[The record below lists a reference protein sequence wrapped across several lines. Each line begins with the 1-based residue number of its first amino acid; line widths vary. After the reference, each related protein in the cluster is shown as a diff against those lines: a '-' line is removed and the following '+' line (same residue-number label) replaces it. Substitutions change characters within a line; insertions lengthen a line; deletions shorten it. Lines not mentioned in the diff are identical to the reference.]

1 MFHEKLL
8 RLPEVM
14 RRTGLKRAAIYA
26 RIREGTFPPPVKIG
40 KRAVAWPESVIDAW
54 IAERIA
60 EARAERPDA
69 ACERGVRDEC
79 AG

>member
-1 MFHEKLL
+1 MRSEKLL

-14 RRTGLKRAAIYA
+14 NQTGLRRAAIYA
-26 RIREGTFPPPVKIG
+26 RIREGVFPSPVKIG
-40 KRAVAWPESVIDAW
+40 KRAVAWPESKVQAW

-60 EARAERPDA
+60 EARTERPDA
-69 ACERGVRDEC
+69 ACECGVRDEC